1 MLETAR
7 QDTGLL
13 RSNDRKGDR
22 FSTARPVDF
31 LLLARDRE
39 KAKLVA
45 SFMDDCRYGQVH
57 VEQAGGELRVRVVIE
72 MPATQNVLCA
82 VSGLMALRRRALR
95 RRLRRLGLRAAD
107 EPGRAGLEVR
117 EASVRPEPVD

>member
-1 MLETAR
+1 M
-7 QDTGLL
+7 

-45 SFMDDCRYGQVH
+45 SFIDDCRYGQVH
-57 VEQAGGELRVRVVIE
+57 VEQAGSEFRVRVVIE

-82 VSGLMALRRRALR
+82 VSGLMACVAELFDVVYDGWGCVLQTN
-95 RRLRRLGLRAAD
+95 
-107 EPGRAGLEVR
+107 
-117 EASVRPEPVD
+117 PVAPA